1 MQPLIEKVWHHCETT
16 GARGRTATL
25 KVKFS
30 DFELITR
37 SALIN
42 SESDLSNLA
51 LDLLKQLMPPTKA
64 IRLIGISV
72 SGFADPEPE
81 EQLPLMFD
89 EADIRE

>member
-1 MQPLIEKVWHHCETT
+1 M
-16 GARGRTATL
+16 
-25 KVKFS
+25 KFS

-37 SALIN
+37 SRSVALIN
-42 SESDLSNLA
+42 SEGDLSNLA

-72 SGFADPEPE
+72 SGFAAPEPE